1 MKKSIGLMIS
11 TMNSGGAERVVSH
24 LSHILSKD
32 YDVHVILFEDTFMEY
47 ECGGTVHS
55 LNTPAKSCS
64 LIVKLRLLLRRIS
77 ALKRLIRE
85 EKLSCVV
92 SFLDSPNFVNLL
104 ARVKGCR
111 KVISIRN
118 YSDLE
123 NRQNAFMRLVD
134 LAMKLFYRK
143 ADCVVTVS
151 RLIEHSFRSY
161 YNIPAERITT
171 IYNPYNFD
179 DIRRKGEMPLSDNEQ
194 AFFDGH
200 FVFSNVGRIVYQ
212 KAAWHLVKAFAKVHE
227 KHPDARLVIV
237 GEDRTDGKLT
247 TLVDAL
253 GLADA
258 VLMTGRTKN
267 PYQYMKNSDCYVLSS
282 LFEGFPNAMVEA
294 MACGCPTV
302 AADCKSGPREILFR
316 EPDLNATITEVT
328 RADYGLL
335 VPDLEAEEGWDPT
348 VFTEGEEKLA
358 EAMCSVMENA
368 DERAHLAADAEKRSR
383 DFDFEACHKSYTNI
397 IESEE

>member
-1 MKKSIGLMIS
+1 MKSIGLLIS

-47 ECGGTVHS
+47 ACGGTVHS
-55 LNTPAKSCS
+55 LNAPAESGS
-64 LIVKLRLLLRRIS
+64 PIGKLRLLLRRIF

-85 EKLSCVV
+85 EELSCVV

-151 RLIEHSFRSY
+151 RVIEESFHAHYR
-161 YNIPAERITT
+161 IPREKLFT
-171 IYNPYNFD
+171 IYNPYNF
-179 DIRRKGEMPLSDNEQ
+179 GEMTEKGSLPLAEAEQ
-194 AFFDGH
+194 RFFDGG
-200 FVFSNVGRIVYQ
+200 FVFSNVGRIMYQ
-212 KAAWHLVKAFAKVHE
+212 KGTCHLVKAFSKVHE
-227 KHPDARLVIV
+227 KHPEARLVIV

-258 VLMTGRTKN
+258 VLMTGRTRN

-335 VPDLEAEEGWDPT
+335 VPDLEVEENWDPT

-368 DERAHLAADAEKRSR
+368 DARARLAADAEKRSR
-383 DFDFEACHKSYTNI
+383 DFDFEACRKSYTNI
-397 IESEE
+397 MESEE